1 LKKVK
6 VAVIGCGYLGRWH
19 VEKAISLEDA
29 ELVAIVE
36 NSEDGRSRANVLYPN
51 VRVELELSKVLS
63 DIDAAIV
70 ATPTST
76 HYKLVDELIKAGK
89 HVFCEKPLTN
99 SLEDAL
105 KLNQIKLPSD
115 LVLQVGHSE
124 RFHNVWKTIKND
136 NELKQFF
143 DDKACIT
150 IDRYAPFK
158 GRATDVDV
166 VSDLMIHD
174 LDLLWHLFEEGPR
187 DVYAAGHKINTD
199 KWDHVTAVV
208 NFSSGRRA
216 ILTCGRGHVEE
227 QRRVQIIGK
236 RGTLLI
242 DLMNYSYSYAGPGAT
257 PEDIVKKTYEKADH
271 LLEEQKLFYH
281 SILNKSESPV
291 SMADGIKA
299 VTWVDAVQK
308 SLESGKAEPL

>member
-1 LKKVK
+1 MKKVK

-36 NSEDGRSRANVLYPN
+36 NSQEGKSRASELFPDVRIELDLSEVLN
-51 VRVELELSKVLS
+51 

-76 HYKLVDELIKAGK
+76 HYSLVNNLINAGK
-89 HVFCEKPLTN
+89 HVFCEKPLTS
-99 SLEDAL
+99 SLEDAI
-105 KLNQIKLPSD
+105 KLNQIKLPNN

-124 RFHNVWKTIKND
+124 RFHNVWKTIKSD
-136 NELKQFF
+136 SELKQFF

-174 LDLLWHLFEEGPR
+174 LDLLWHLFEEEPK
-187 DVYAAGHKINTD
+187 DVYAAGHKINTN

-216 ILTCGRGHVEE
+216 ILICGRGHVEE
-227 QRRVQIIGK
+227 QRKVQIIGK

-242 DLMNYSYSYAGPGAT
+242 DLMNYSYSYASPGAT
-257 PEDIVKKTYEKADH
+257 PENIVKKSYEKADH
-271 LLEEQKLFYH
+271 LLEEQKLFYS
-281 SILNKSESPV
+281 SILKNLESPV
-291 SMADGIKA
+291 SMSDGIKA
-299 VTWVDAVQK
+299 VTWVDAVQR